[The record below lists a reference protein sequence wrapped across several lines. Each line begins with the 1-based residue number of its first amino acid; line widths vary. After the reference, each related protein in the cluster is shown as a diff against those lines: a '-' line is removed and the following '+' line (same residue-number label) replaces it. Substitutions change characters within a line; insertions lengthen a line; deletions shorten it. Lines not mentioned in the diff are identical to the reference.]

1 MRFTVRFSLLAVM
14 LAVLYV
20 AVVLTALRYANE
32 LWAGAM
38 FTLVLILLL
47 TGTLAAIFH
56 KERRRAFWVGFSLFG
71 WTMFIVDTD
80 MPYVQSVRFRLVD
93 YTLLQKGHRSLSQW
107 LRGQQAGQ
115 LADGALLAQGAA
127 SAVYAEL
134 DHSESYPQFGPSV
147 GPILPG
153 SYPPSVGSYGPS
165 AVGRPTR
172 GSTAAYRIP
181 AIGASQQRRP
191 TILLPGV
198 PDERSFLRVGHA
210 AFTLLLAILGGAVGI
225 ILWLERTANAGHSGH
240 SCTTLRGV
248 QTADPQNVPP

>member
-1 MRFTVRFSLLAVM
+1 MRFTLRFSLLALM
-14 LAVLYV
+14 IAVLYL

-47 TGTLAAIFH
+47 TGTLASIFH
-56 KERRRAFWVGFSLFG
+56 RERRRAFWVGFSLFG

-93 YTLLQKGHRSLSQW
+93 YTLLQKGHRTLSQW
-107 LRGQQAGQ
+107 LRSQQAGR
-115 LADGALLAQGAA
+115 LADGAALAQGADEA
-127 SAVYAEL
+127 AYAEL
-134 DHSESYPQFGPSV
+134 IDSEWYPEFGPSV

-153 SYPPSVGSYGPS
+153 SYPPSVGSYGRSAAGRPARS
-165 AVGRPTR
+165 STSAYRSPAVGVP
-172 GSTAAYRIP
+172 P
-181 AIGASQQRRP
+181 QLRP

-198 PDERSFLRVGHA
+198 PDQCYFLRVGHM
-210 AFTLLLAILGGAVGI
+210 AFTLLLAILGGVVGM
-225 ILWLERTANAGHSGH
+225 ILWSERTANGGSSGN
-240 SCTTLRGV
+240 SCKPPTRV